1 MNKLDRIK
9 FYLGENLVNGNFK
22 LDDDKFQNINDL
34 QNNESYNMSLKNL
47 LIKSHNEKQSFK
59 FLSGD
64 ISGKTHNLTLCKNR
78 ATDCIDGVIL
88 RCLNFNRHW
97 DHYYNKPQD
106 IPFKEKKNIIFW
118 RGTTTGQIDR
128 KTGNRFDL
136 ITKWFNKNKNID
148 IGFSSTCQN
157 KDAYKKYVKGSCD
170 IPTFL
175 THKYI
180 LSIEGN
186 DKDSGLQWKLNS
198 NSVVLMTKP
207 RITSWLMET
216 TLQPNYHYVLLKD
229 DFSDLEEKL
238 NWCNNNQQ
246 KCVDIV
252 KNANKFMSQ
261 FSNNDNEL
269 KLEID
274 VINNYFKILNTKIGY
289 I

>member
-1 MNKLDRIK
+1 MNNSNRIEY
-9 FYLGENLVNGNFK
+9 YLGINLVKGNFK
-22 LDDDKFQNINDL
+22 IDDKLKNINDL
-34 QNNESYNMSLKNL
+34 QKIDDYNISLNDL
-47 LIKSHNEKQSFK
+47 LIKTGNQKKNFK

-64 ISGKTHNLTLCKNR
+64 VEIKTDTLTLCKNR
-78 ATDCIDGVIL
+78 AADCIDGVIL

-97 DHYYNKPQD
+97 ENYYNKPKD
-106 IPFKEKKNIIFW
+106 IQFKEKKNIIFW
-118 RGTTTGQIDR
+118 RGTTTGAPDR

-136 ITKWFNKNKNID
+136 ITTWFNKNKHID
-148 IGFSSTCQN
+148 IGFSSICQN

-170 IPTFL
+170 IPIFL
-175 THKYI
+175 THKYL

-198 NSVVLMTKP
+198 NSVVLMAKP
-207 RITSWLMET
+207 RVTTWLMET
-216 TLQPNYHYVLLKD
+216 TLEPNYHYVLLKD

-246 KCVDIV
+246 KCIDIV

-261 FSNNDNEL
+261 FSNNNNEL

-274 VINNYFKILNTKIGY
+274 VINRYFELLNSKL
-289 I
+289 

>member
-1 MNKLDRIK
+1 MNNLDRIK
-9 FYLGENLVNGNFK
+9 YYLGANLVNGNFK
-22 LDDDKFQNINDL
+22 IDDKFQNINDL
-34 QNNESYNMSLKNL
+34 QNNEMYDMSLKNL
-47 LIKSHNEKQSFK
+47 LIKTENQQKSFK

-64 ISGKTHNLTLCKNR
+64 ISSKTDTLTLCKNR

-97 DHYYNKPQD
+97 AHYYNKPKD
-106 IPFKEKKNIIFW
+106 IPFTEKKNIIFW

-128 KTGNRFDL
+128 KTGNRFNL
-136 ITKWFNKNKNID
+136 ITKWFNANKNID
-148 IGFSSTCQN
+148 IGFSFICQN

-170 IPTFL
+170 IPHFL
-175 THKYI
+175 AHKYI

-207 RITSWLMET
+207 RITTWLMET

-269 KLEID
+269 KLEND
-274 VINNYFKILNTKIGY
+274 VINYYFKLLNTKL
-289 I
+289 